1 MKEIARLAWKILLIQ
16 IFVLIP
22 HNTGA
27 ASSQQLPEGLL
38 TVFGEAPATD
48 RETERQIASV
58 LQKLG
63 KTLILE
69 RTRGAKEIAV
79 YRKAAPAVVF
89 VVAKKENSKEFSTGS
104 GAIIDGKGHVITNWH
119 VVQNH
124 PHIFVV
130 FKPKDSVDLKR
141 ELVFSAT
148 LEKVDQVA
156 DLALLKIDN
165 PPKAFAS
172 LRLGDISTLTVGQD
186 VHAIG
191 HPHGEVWTY
200 TKGIISQIRPKYK
213 WDVGDGI
220 DHKATVIQTQTPTNA
235 GSSGGPL
242 LDDGGRV
249 IGVNSFVDTKAE
261 GLNYA
266 VAVDVVKAFLKR
278 KVSRKAPTT
287 RRSKA
292 VTKGPECP
300 ETYDTTGQG
309 WPNILGCYAR
319 VSTPPPDAWI
329 VLRGAEGPLAYVAFD
344 WMNGGQIDKV
354 VIVKDQSN
362 YHFIDIDCDGSVDVI
377 GHQFKDKEIDSY
389 RNPAKPL
396 TMVSLAKELDSA
408 LKTRK
413 IPHRNLRVCQ

>member
-38 TVFGEAPATD
+38 PVFGEAPATD
-48 RETERQIASV
+48 REIERQIASV

-89 VVAKKENSKEFSTGS
+89 VVAKKGNTKEFSTGS

-119 VVQNH
+119 VVENH

-130 FKPKDSVDLKR
+130 FKPKDSADLKK
-141 ELVFSAT
+141 ELVFAAT
-148 LEKVDQVA
+148 VEKDDQVA
-156 DLALLKIDN
+156 DLALLKINN
-165 PPKAFAS
+165 PPKAFAT
-172 LRLGDISTLTVGQD
+172 LRLGDMSTLSVGQD

-191 HPHGEVWTY
+191 HPEGQVWTY
-200 TKGIISQIRPKYK
+200 TKGIISQIRPNFEWLGHRAK
-213 WDVGDGI
+213 
-220 DHKATVIQTQTPTNA
+220 VIQTQTPINP

-242 LDDGGRV
+242 LDDNGRI
-249 IGVNSFVDTKAE
+249 IGVNSFYSTKGR

-266 VAVDVVKAFLKR
+266 VAVDVVQTFLKR
-278 KVSRKAPTT
+278 KGSRKAPTT

-292 VTKGPECP
+292 VTKRPECP
-300 ETYDTTGQG
+300 ETYDATGQG

-319 VSTPPPDAWI
+319 VSTPPPDVWI

-362 YHFIDIDCDGSVDVI
+362 YHFIDIDCDGSVDVV
-377 GHQFKDKEIDSY
+377 GHQFKDKEIDRY
-389 RNPAKPL
+389 RNPSKPL
-396 TMVSLAKELDSA
+396 RMVTLAKELDNA

-413 IPHRNLRVCQ
+413 IPYATLRVCQ

>member
-16 IFVLIP
+16 IMFLMP

-27 ASSQQLPEGLL
+27 ASSQKLPEGLL
-38 TVFGEAPATD
+38 PVFGEAPATD

-89 VVAKKENSKEFSTGS
+89 VVAKKGNTKEFSTGS

-119 VVQNH
+119 VVENH
-124 PHIFVV
+124 PHVFVV
-130 FKPKDSVDLKR
+130 FKPKDSADLKK

-148 LEKVDQVA
+148 VEKIDQVA
-156 DLALLKIDN
+156 DLALLKINN

-191 HPHGEVWTY
+191 HPEGQVWTY
-200 TKGIISQIRPKYK
+200 TKGIISQIRPNFEWLGHRAK
-213 WDVGDGI
+213 
-220 DHKATVIQTQTPTNA
+220 VIQTQTPINP

-242 LDDGGRV
+242 LDDNGRI
-249 IGVNSFVDTKAE
+249 IGVNSFYSTKGQ

-278 KVSRKAPTT
+278 KGSRKAPPSPRT
-287 RRSKA
+287 KA
-292 VTKGPECP
+292 ATEKPECP
-300 ETYDTTGQG
+300 ERYDTTGQG
-309 WPNILGCYAR
+309 WANILGCYFRA
-319 VSTPPPDAWI
+319 SAPPPDTWL
-329 VLRGAEGPLAYVAFD
+329 VLRGAKGPLAYAALDSV
-344 WMNGGQIDKV
+344 NKGNIDRV
-354 VIVKDQSN
+354 VISRDQSN
-362 YHFIDIDCDGSVDVI
+362 YHFIDIDCNGSVDMV
-377 GHQFKDKEIDSY
+377 GHQFKSKEIDSY
-389 RNPAKPL
+389 RNPPKPL

-413 IPHRNLRVCQ
+413 IPYRNLRVCQ